1 MPFAQDVSAPLR
13 GWLLY
18 RLIQPAAWEHPFVAA
33 HGLIWMWMNDVA
45 PLAIAAIIGG
55 AIVGRAFRRSRDLL
69 TLFAVSV
76 LGSVSIQWTI
86 AVAHALSSRR
96 HMPLVNLVLFAATQA
111 AVPSMLA
118 LWAGSRRSHQS
129 QDIRS

>member
-1 MPFAQDVSAPLR
+1 MPLARDVSAPLR

-33 HGLIWMWMNDVA
+33 HGLIWMWMSDVS
-45 PLAIAAIIGG
+45 PLAMAATIGG
-55 AIVGRAFRRSRDLL
+55 WIVGRAFRFNGDLL

-76 LGSVSIQWTI
+76 LCSVSIQWTI
-86 AVAHALSSRR
+86 AVAHAFSSSR
-96 HMPLVNLVLFAATQA
+96 HMPLVNLVLFATTQA

-118 LWAGSRRSHQS
+118 LWAGSRRIHQS
-129 QDIRS
+129 R